1 MLALNGQKIKGSEL
15 KISATLSL
23 AGEDLSGS
31 SSMSAQAETGDKPQ
45 SLAINMEIKY
55 SNAKDLTDLLNLAKA
70 KTERGERVTYDVIN
84 HTAEAMSIRQ
94 VRFQGDISVREDASF
109 ELWKISFRLIE
120 QRSVAE
126 LTESRQEAAPVTD
139 QAPAGETVSDD
150 TAPTA
155 EDLSSM
161 EKIMKWADTKIAGTS
176 SEAQ

>member
-1 MLALNGQKIKGSEL
+1 MLALNGKKIKGSEL

-45 SLAINMEIKY
+45 SLSVNMEIKFD
-55 SNAKDLTDLLNLAKA
+55 NAKDLTDLLNLAKA
-70 KTERGERVTYDVIN
+70 KTDRGERVTYDVIN
-84 HTAEAMSIRQ
+84 NTAEAMAIRQ
-94 VRFQGDISVREDASF
+94 VRFQGDITVREDATYN
-109 ELWKISFRLIE
+109 LWKVSFKLVE
-120 QRSVAE
+120 QRSVSEVA
-126 LTESRQEAAPVTD
+126 ESRQEATPVTD

-176 SEAQ
+176 GEAQ

>member
-1 MLALNGQKIKGSEL
+1 MLALNGKKIKGSEL

-45 SLAINMEIKY
+45 SLSVNMEIKFD
-55 SNAKDLTDLLNLAKA
+55 NAKDLTDLLNLAKA

-84 HTAEAMSIRQ
+84 NTAEAMAIRQ
-94 VRFQGDISVREDASF
+94 VRFQGDITVREDATYN
-109 ELWKISFRLIE
+109 LWKVSFKLVE
-120 QRSVAE
+120 QRSVSEIA
-126 LTESRQEAAPVTD
+126 ESRQKATPVTD

-155 EDLSSM
+155 EDLSSI

-176 SEAQ
+176 GEAQ